1 MNIVWRIS
9 RKRGPTFGAP
19 VRPRLQH
26 RGSGRALHPGSPQI
40 YFRFSGI
47 SHFMRHLSHV
57 GIPWTFLSS
66 SVGHTSPQMLHTSS
80 WKFVSDHPFGVGLQ
94 VRYFRKLVE
103 SFSLCLLLC
112 YMLLTISRRDE
123 CRHTSRAYKARE
135 QEKGNRKWKN
145 GSRI

>member
-1 MNIVWRIS
+1 VNIVWGIS
-9 RKRGPTFGAP
+9 CEWSPTFGAP
-19 VRPRLQH
+19 VRPRLQ
-26 RGSGRALHPGSPQI
+26 RCGPGRALHPGSPQI
-40 YFRFSGI
+40 YFKFSGI

-80 WKFVSDHPFGVGLQ
+80 WKFVSDHPSDVVLQ

-123 CRHTSRAYKARE
+123 CRHTSRAHRARE
-135 QEKGNRKWKN
+135 REKGNRKWKN
-145 GSRI
+145 GSRL